1 MQIFYHKTISG
12 NFGDDLNGWIWPKIF
27 PEINEKASDVI
38 FVGFETIFDNRLNIF
53 KKRIVVFGTGIR
65 SISNLP
71 VIDKKWKIRFLRGP
85 ISSLVL
91 KSLRGLNCRYITD
104 SSYCLG
110 TLKFSEQKKKHD
122 FGFIP
127 HFTTANI
134 YNCKKISAH
143 AGLLYIDPREEVE
156 TILNKI
162 RSCKA
167 VISEAMH
174 GAIVADVFRIPWI
187 RVNIHSWRVE
197 TIEVSA
203 FKWLDWG
210 LSMGVDT
217 SPVYLRSVPFYP
229 NTGLKSIPFMLL
241 KNYFLKAIADRLIA
255 IKHDGHKFRLTQE
268 CSYYNT
274 IEKLEEE
281 ISSLRDEFF

>member
-1 MQIFYHKTISG
+1 MT
-12 NFGDDLNGWIWPKIF
+12 
-27 PEINEKASDVI
+27 
-38 FVGFETIFDNRLNIF
+38 
-53 KKRIVVFGTGIR
+53 R
-65 SISNLP
+65 SVKLG
-71 VIDKKWKIRFLRGP
+71 FLRGP

-91 KSLRGLNCRYITD
+91 KSLRGLKCRFITD

-134 YNCKKISAH
+134 YNCKKISAD

-162 RSCKA
+162 RSCRA

-210 LSMGVDT
+210 MSMGVDT
-217 SPVYLRSVPFYP
+217 TPVYLRSIPFYS
-229 NTGLKSIPFMLL
+229 NTGLKYIPFMLL
-241 KNYFLKAIADRLIA
+241 KNYFSKSIEKRLIA
-255 IKHDGHKFRLTQE
+255 IKQESHKFRLTQE
-268 CSYYNT
+268 YSHYNA

-281 ISSLRDEFF
+281 ISRLKDEYF